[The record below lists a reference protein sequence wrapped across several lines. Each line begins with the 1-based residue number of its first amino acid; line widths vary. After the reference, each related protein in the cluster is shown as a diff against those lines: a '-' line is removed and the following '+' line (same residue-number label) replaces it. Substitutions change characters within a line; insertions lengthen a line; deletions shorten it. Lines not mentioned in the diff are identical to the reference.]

1 MMSSEQRALVLGYIA
16 QGSSSRTAC
25 DLAHVLYCHLL
36 QQLDEN
42 DPFRTA
48 YLTVS
53 AARDR
58 VSRALEEFTE

>member
-1 MMSSEQRALVLGYIA
+1 MSSEQRALVLGYIA

-36 QQLDEN
+36 QALDEN

-48 YLTVS
+48 YLTV
-53 AARDR
+53 
-58 VSRALEEFTE
+58 